1 MQPDSTV
8 VISFSDLLRFLRQG
22 ALWALAVAVLAAV
35 AAYFLSQQLEP
46 RYRTQATVVAAQANQ
61 GSADFSATPFVA
73 PMLDVSAYRE
83 AALSDPTLRAA
94 LKSLSAEALGDL
106 GANDIAAGEP
116 GTAATDPQR
125 LADFRAGL
133 TVRTEETQT
142 TGLLYL
148 AAEAPTPEAA
158 AARAN
163 AVTEALIAWDRGR
176 ARDSLETL
184 IRTLE
189 ARIGALTLN
198 PTTPDGN
205 LQETRLSRA
214 QLRTELQEQLFYA
227 RALRE
232 AATGMLSVIQAAPVP
247 LEPVSPRPLLN
258 AALAGIL
265 GVFLVYGLLLMREA
279 LDTRLRTTDDLA
291 ATSGLSVLAEFPKL
305 PGSARRLP
313 REAAGYLRTNL
324 IFSTADAHP
333 KVLLVT
339 SPQSGEGKSSV
350 ALSLAE
356 SFARNDYK
364 TLLVDADLRKPVLAG
379 EYNLR
384 GREHVS
390 LRTYLEN
397 PFATLEPVQVSVS
410 PSQQLHIIPT
420 FEPAPN
426 PTELLSRGFRDVL
439 EAWRGVYDVI
449 IIDSAPLLPVADTL
463 TIAPLCTGTVLTA
476 SVEQT
481 DKKQVRAA
489 VTILSR
495 IGVRVLGVVATQVPK
510 VGRYGSGYG
519 YGYGY
524 GETEPA
530 STPREVAKG
539 RV

>member
-61 GSADFSATPFVA
+61 GSADFGATPFVA

-94 LKSLSAEALGDL
+94 LDSLGPGASGDL
-106 GANDIAAGEP
+106 GNEAG
-116 GTAATDPQR
+116 PQR
-125 LADFRAGL
+125 LADFRNSL

-163 AVTEALIAWDRGR
+163 AVTEALLAWDRGR

-198 PTTPDGN
+198 PTTPDAT

-258 AALAGIL
+258 AALAAIL
-265 GVFLVYGLLLMREA
+265 GVFLVYGLLLLREA
-279 LDTRLRTTDDLA
+279 LDTRLRSTDDLA
-291 ATSGLSVLAEFPKL
+291 ATSGLSVLAEFPRL
-305 PGSARRLP
+305 PGGARRLP

-324 IFSTADAHP
+324 IFATADAHP
-333 KVLLVT
+333 KLILVT
-339 SPQSGEGKSSV
+339 SAQSGEGKSSV

-364 TLLVDADLRKPVLAG
+364 TLLVDADLRKPVISG
-379 EYNLR
+379 EYSLR

-397 PFATLEPVQVSVS
+397 PFATLEPVQVSLS

-420 FEPAPN
+420 FEPTPN

-439 EAWRGVYDVI
+439 EVWRSAYDVI
-449 IIDSAPLLPVADTL
+449 VIDSAPLLPVADTL

-489 VTILSR
+489 VAILNR

-524 GETEPA
+524 GYGETEPA
-530 STPREVAKG
+530 SAPREVAKG